1 MDIFIL
7 KIALLFIVGSAWITF
22 TTLLAEKRGTRIAG
36 IIAGL
41 PSAILLTVLF
51 IALNQGLDTAIKSTT
66 AIPISMGASAMF
78 VSVYILAS
86 RKDFFL
92 SLILALLCWFI
103 IAAIIYFLNPNFIFS
118 IIGWI
123 VLLAIS
129 YFITGSQS
137 DSKSFKKANYS
148 FSNILLRAIF
158 SGSLIVLAVL
168 IAKLGGP
175 TLGGIFAAFPMMTLP
190 SIIITYL
197 AQGRTFSTAFMKSMM
212 LSSSLN
218 VVAFVIGIRYF
229 LMPFGLFFGTILSL
243 FFALLITWI
252 FFFIPKNI
260 NK

>member
-1 MDIFIL
+1 MDPFIL
-7 KIALLFIVGSAWITF
+7 KIVLLFIIGSAWITF

-66 AIPISMGASAMF
+66 TIPISMGASAMF
-78 VSVYILAS
+78 VSVYILVS
-86 RKDFFL
+86 RKDFLL

-103 IAAIIYFLNPNFIFS
+103 IAAAIYFINPNFIFS
-118 IIGWI
+118 ILGWMI
-123 VLLAIS
+123 LLGAA
-129 YFITGSQS
+129 YFLIKSSS
-137 DSKSFKKANYS
+137 DSQMPKKASYS
-148 FSNILLRAIF
+148 LSQIFLRAIF
-158 SGSLIVLAVL
+158 SGSLIVFAVL
-168 IAKLGGP
+168 IAKIGGP

-243 FFALLITWI
+243 FLSLLVTWI
-252 FFFIPKNI
+252 FFFIPKNSQ
-260 NK
+260 